1 MDFVVASVAS
11 STIAELVLQL
21 GPVEALISTF
31 GPFVIPVL
39 MFVVGMIGYLILV
52 ALGRAGLVNGGGRR

>member
-1 MDFVVASVAS
+1 MVPVVASIEVRTS
-11 STIAELVLQL
+11 AEFAVQL

-39 MFVVGMIGYLILV
+39 IFVVGIVGYLILV
-52 ALGRAGLVNGGGRR
+52 ALGRAGVVNER